1 MHLGT
6 CSWADEGLL
15 KNWYP
20 REVRTAES
28 RLRYYAD
35 RFDTVEVD
43 SPFYRLPSPETAARW
58 SERTP
63 PGFVFHAKASKSCAT
78 SRNCSRRSCLS
89 SSSAIARG

>member
-1 MHLGT
+1 MATIRLGT

-20 REVRTAES
+20 REARTAEV

-43 SPFYRLPSPETAARW
+43 SPFYRLPSVETA
-58 SERTP
+58 
-63 PGFVFHAKASKSCAT
+63 K
-78 SRNCSRRSCLS
+78 RSM
-89 SSSAIARG
+89 R